1 MKRSQKP
8 RRALSEA
15 QEIAAMRARLAKDA
29 DVRWFR
35 ATLRAKRKAQT
46 DGRR

>member
-15 QEIAAMRARLAKDA
+15 EEIRAMKARLAHEA